1 MPTPEDIL
9 AGLGQ
14 IANEWM
20 ALAVVWHI
28 VIALVLI
35 ALAAGWRPSRRV
47 GATLLSIPLFSVSAL
62 AILAANPF
70 NGTIYFVFGIIL
82 AVLGWRLSA
91 EPIEPAPRWMQLA
104 GGAMIA
110 FGWVY
115 PHFIEA
121 ESWIQYAYAAPLGLL
136 PCPTT
141 SMVIGFA
148 LLAGGFGSRAWS
160 ITLAVL
166 GAFYAVFGAFY
177 LGVTLDIGLLA
188 GSMLLLICAIQISA
202 TPHVDRRIILVDRE
216 SG

>member
-1 MPTPEDIL
+1 
-9 AGLGQ
+9 
-14 IANEWM
+14 M
-20 ALAVVWHI
+20 ALAVVWH
-28 VIALVLI
+28 VVVGAVLI

-47 GATLLSIPLFSVSAL
+47 GAMLLSIPLFSVSVL

-70 NGTIYFVFGIIL
+70 NGTVYLVFGIIL
-82 AVLGWRLSA
+82 AVLAWRLPPG
-91 EPIEPAPRWMQLA
+91 PIEPAPRWMHVA

-110 FGWVY
+110 LGWVY

-121 ESWIQYAYAAPLGLL
+121 ASWLQYTYAAPLGLL

-166 GAFYAVFGAFY
+166 GAFYAIFGAFY

-188 GSMLLLICAIQISA
+188 GSIFLLICVTQISA